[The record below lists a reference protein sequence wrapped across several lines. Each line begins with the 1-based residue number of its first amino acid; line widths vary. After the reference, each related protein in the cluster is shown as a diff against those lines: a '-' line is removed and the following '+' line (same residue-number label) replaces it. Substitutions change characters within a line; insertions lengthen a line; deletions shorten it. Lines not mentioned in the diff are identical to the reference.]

1 MPVPRPLPDS
11 PDLDQLRKQAKDLLR
26 AARAGD
32 PTASTRF
39 RILPSLAHAGDD
51 ELVRAPIA
59 LHDAQSVIA
68 REHGFPSWNALR
80 ERVEELTLGIDDAVR
95 EFVEAATDG
104 RAARAERLLALHPRI
119 AGASFHAALV
129 LGDAATVESH
139 LARRPDLAR
148 AAGGPRDWEP
158 IHYLCYDSL
167 GRSPAAD
174 ANGLVAIARRLL
186 ELGAD
191 ANTRFPWLHHGV
203 HRPVLWGA
211 TRVTQ
216 LLPLAEALLESG
228 ADPNDGVTLPMA
240 ASAGDVATL
249 DLLHAHGGSPNQPW
263 ATDGSATLYAILH
276 WSRTVDGVHWLL
288 DHGADADPV
297 FAPTGETPL
306 HVAAQQWD
314 VALVES
320 LVQRGADVSRRR
332 ADGRT
337 PYAVAMLAGNREVAD
352 WLLAHGATDDL
363 LPVDRLVAACG
374 RGDRASAEAMLAA
387 RPTLR
392 DEIADAHYATL
403 HRAAE
408 QGDVAVLEL
417 LLDCGFD
424 PNHGDAEIGKTALHS
439 AAMAGQP
446 DAVRVLLARGA
457 STDVR
462 DREFNGQPLVWA
474 AEGSRSHGG
483 GRARDYAEVGRLL
496 LRAGSTVEWQ
506 LPTEEPTEGIGEI
519 LAAWQRDADGTR
531 GAMSS
536 ASTEG

>member
-1 MPVPRPLPDS
+1 MPAPRPLPDS

-51 ELVRAPIA
+51 ELARAPLA

-80 ERVEELTLGIDDAVR
+80 ERIEELTLGLVDAAR
-95 EFVEAATDG
+95 ELVEAATDG
-104 RAARAERLLALHPRI
+104 RTARAERLLALHPRI
-119 AGASFHAALV
+119 AGASVHAALV
-129 LGDAATVESH
+129 LGDADAVESH
-139 LARRPDLAR
+139 LVRHPEFVGE
-148 AAGGPRDWEP
+148 AGGPRGWEP
-158 IHYLCYDSL
+158 LHYVCYDSL
-167 GRSPAAD
+167 AQSSVAD

-186 ELGAD
+186 ALGAD
-191 ANTRFPWLHHGV
+191 PNTRFPWLHHGV
-203 HRPVLWGA
+203 RRPVLWGA

-216 LLPLAEALLESG
+216 LPPLAELLLESG

-249 DLLHAHGGSPNQPW
+249 ELLRAHGANPDQPW

-276 WSRTVDGVHWLL
+276 WSRTPVGVQWLL
-288 DHGADADPV
+288 EHGAEADPV
-297 FAPTGETPL
+297 FAGNGETPL
-306 HVAAQQWD
+306 HVAARQWD

-337 PYAVAMLAGNREVAD
+337 PYAVAALNGNHEVAD
-352 WLLAHGATDDL
+352 WLRAHGAPDDL

-374 RGDRASAEAMLAA
+374 RGDRTAAEALLAE

-392 DEIADAHYATL
+392 TEITDAHYATL

-408 QGDVAVLEL
+408 QGDLAVLDL

-424 PNHGDAEIGKTALHS
+424 PNHGDEEIGKTALHS
-439 AAMAGQP
+439 AAMAGRP
-446 DAVRVLLARGA
+446 DAARLLLARGA
-457 STDVR
+457 SPDVR

-474 AEGSRSHGG
+474 AEGSRSHGD
-483 GRARDYAEVGRLL
+483 RAHDYAEVGRLL
-496 LRAGSTVEWQ
+496 LRAGSTTEWE
-506 LPTEEPTEGIGEI
+506 LPTDEPAEGIVEI
-519 LAAWQRDADGTR
+519 LAEWQRNANGTR
-531 GAMSS
+531 GATSSS
-536 ASTEG
+536 AREG